1 MCVYLQHA
9 TCLEFFVSNFDTD
22 QGLWAEV
29 FCHTKI
35 LIWNFRAFPN
45 YLENG
50 HNIML
55 KLILRIYLNEWE
67 SIEENVMNMVAWP
80 FLKMLTGV
88 QTFHFKRWWWWWWW
102 SSSSSSSMIINAHDD
117 DDHHHHHLSWKCLL
131 MSKLF
136 TLSVNGLK
144 PMKLKLGCKRFGK
157 RTSCNLQNR
166 IGFLKKS
173 RDQVDDIFDQ

>member
-1 MCVYLQHA
+1 MSRRSLFCPLYIPLQTDPVCMCVYLQHA

-29 FCHTKI
+29 FFHTEI

-88 QTFHFKRWWWWWWW
+88 QTFHFKRRWWWWWWWW
-102 SSSSSSSMIINAHDD
+102 SSSSLLSMIINVHDD

-131 MSKLF
+131 MCKLS

-144 PMKLKLGCKRFGK
+144 PYEVEAW
-157 RTSCNLQNR
+157 
-166 IGFLKKS
+166 I
-173 RDQVDDIFDQ
+173 

>member
-1 MCVYLQHA
+1 MSRRSLFCPLYIPLQTDPVCMCVYLQHA

-29 FCHTKI
+29 FFHTEI

-88 QTFHFKRWWWWWWW
+88 QTFHFKRRWWWWWW
-102 SSSSSSSMIINAHDD
+102 SSSSLLSMIINVHDD

-131 MSKLF
+131 MCKLS

-144 PMKLKLGCKRFGK
+144 PYEVEAW
-157 RTSCNLQNR
+157 
-166 IGFLKKS
+166 I
-173 RDQVDDIFDQ
+173 

>member
-1 MCVYLQHA
+1 MSRRSLFCPLYIPLQTDPVCMCVYLQHA

-29 FCHTKI
+29 FFHTEI

-88 QTFHFKRWWWWWWW
+88 QTFHFKCRWWWWW
-102 SSSSSSSMIINAHDD
+102 SSSSSLLSMIIWWWYSMGTPTPPPWRNYTSSPA
-117 DDHHHHHLSWKCLL
+117 SRL
-131 MSKLF
+131 M
-136 TLSVNGLK
+136 T
-144 PMKLKLGCKRFGK
+144 
-157 RTSCNLQNR
+157 
-166 IGFLKKS
+166 
-173 RDQVDDIFDQ
+173 